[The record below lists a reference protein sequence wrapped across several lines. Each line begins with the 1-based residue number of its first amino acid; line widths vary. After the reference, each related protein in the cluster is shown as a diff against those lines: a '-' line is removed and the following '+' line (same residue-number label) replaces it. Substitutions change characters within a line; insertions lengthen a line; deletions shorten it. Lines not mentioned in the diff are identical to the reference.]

1 MNSMIPLV
9 NQAFKHLDNVAIID
23 EHKTHTYAQLLASS
37 ERIAQFLLQKNN
49 GQDLKEAC
57 IAFMAIP
64 NFYYAAI
71 QWGIWRA
78 GGIAVPLGISHPIPE
93 IEYILEDTQA
103 KTILTTHDYQD
114 FLEPL
119 NAHDLLVENI
129 EQLSS
134 VDEALALP
142 EVDATRRALII
153 YTSGTTSR
161 PKGVVTTHNIIK
173 AQITTLTKAWGWT
186 TNDYILHTLPLH
198 HVHGIINILYSA
210 LWSGAKC
217 EMMPK
222 FDAKEVWEKFA
233 QGDLSLFMAVPTVYN
248 RLIGY
253 WEGLRV
259 EEQQRLSAGV
269 EKMRLMVSG
278 SAALPVSVLLKWKE
292 ISGHTLLERYGM
304 TEIGMAV
311 SNPLLGERKPGF
323 IGMPL
328 PNVEMILVGENGEL
342 ITGPDDMGEI
352 RVKSPSVFLEYWN
365 KPEVTRDS
373 FVDGWFCTG
382 DIAMRDRDGYYRILG
397 RNSVD
402 IIKSGG
408 YKISALEIEEVLRKH
423 PNVKEVAVV
432 GIPNEK
438 WGEMVATAIVTK
450 PRNHFIS
457 LESLRAWA
465 SEYLAKYKLPNEV
478 MMLNDLPRNAMGK
491 VTKPALVKLFE
502 ADQ

>member
-1 MNSMIPLV
+1 MNSMIPLI
-9 NQAFKHLDNVAIID
+9 NQAFEYLDKVAIVD
-23 EHKTHTYAQLLASS
+23 EKSYYTYAELLEAS
-37 ERIAQFLLQKNN
+37 ERIARFLLQKSNVD
-49 GQDLKEAC
+49 DLNEARV
-57 IAFMAIP
+57 AFMAVP

-78 GGIAVPLGISHPIPE
+78 GGIAVPLGVSHPIPE

-103 KTILTTHDYQD
+103 KIVLTTNDYQD
-114 FLEPL
+114 FLAPL
-119 NAHDLLVENI
+119 HKGDIAIENAAKLPPL
-129 EQLSS
+129 
-134 VDEALALP
+134 DEDTKLP
-142 EVDATRRALII
+142 EVAADRKALII

-173 AQITTLTKAWGWT
+173 AQIITLTNAWGWT
-186 TNDYILHTLPLH
+186 QEDYILHTLPLH

-222 FDAKEVWEKFA
+222 FDAKAVWEKFA
-233 QGDLSLFMAVPTVYN
+233 KGELSLFMAVPTVYN
-248 RLIGY
+248 RLIAY
-253 WEGLRV
+253 WDEADSATQQRFSEGLK
-259 EEQQRLSAGV
+259 
-269 EKMRLMVSG
+269 KMRLMVSG

-292 ISGHTLLERYGM
+292 MSGHTLLERYGM

-323 IGMPL
+323 IGRPL
-328 PNVEMILVGENGEL
+328 PGVEIKLVGENNEL

-352 RVKSPSVFLEYWN
+352 RVKSPSVFLEYWG

-382 DIAMRDRDGYYRILG
+382 DIAVRDADGYYRILG

-423 PNVKEVAVV
+423 PEIKEAAVV
-432 GIPNEK
+432 GVPSEK
-438 WGEMVATAIVTK
+438 WGEMVAAAIIT
-450 PRNHFIS
+450 RQHNYFIS
-457 LESLRAWA
+457 LEDLRAWA
-465 SEYLAKYKLPNEV
+465 SEYLAKYKLPSEV
-478 MMLNDLPRNAMGK
+478 MIMEDLPRNAMGK
-491 VTKPALVKLFE
+491 VMKPSLVSVFQKE
-502 ADQ
+502 K